1 MAQLESLNHGIDQLV
16 YQLQQEGVL
25 DEQFQQLM
33 LLQDETNPDFVA
45 EVVDLFFQDSV
56 TKIDRMGQLVQTLAP
71 DYNELDQ
78 LVHQFKGSSA
88 SLGAQQISKLCV
100 HLRESCQQR
109 DRQGCEQLVNQIRDA
124 FIVLKQRLDLF
135 MQLDTHRKSLM
146 NGQA

>member
-1 MAQLESLNHGIDQLV
+1 MAQLESLNHSIDQLV
-16 YQLQQEGVL
+16 YQLQREGVL
-25 DEQFQQLM
+25 DEQFEQLL

-45 EVVDLFFQDSV
+45 EVVELFFQDSV
-56 TKIDRMGQLVQTLAP
+56 TKIERMGLLVQSHSP

-109 DRQGCEQLVNQIRDA
+109 NHQGCEHLVLQIREA
-124 FIVLKQRLDLF
+124 FVVLKQRLDMF
-135 MQLDTHRKSLM
+135 MQLDSRRKSLL
-146 NGQA
+146 NA